1 MLILKFNDLENEYKV
16 DFTQN
21 SENIVTIHSV
31 NGYLPVNTSG
41 FILSRED
48 ASDRWDYSAYT
59 TIYQKVDNF
68 TYQYSNDGSVYVVP
82 KIDVT
87 VQAIWNDSD
96 NAYGI
101 RPEEL
106 TVEFLNNGKK
116 SFDDVLKKKNNYTI
130 VHKDRLS
137 NRKFSINAP
146 DLPIYE
152 KAVDGTT
159 VTYTINVPYPRPITL
174 DDVAECV
181 LNPDSPFKAF
191 IYASYCEN
199 NTKNF
204 YKDVPEEW
212 QNKVKEVIEMDKFMV
227 NEDGTCSLMPINMMY
242 YNEVNK

>member
-1 MLILKFNDLENEYKV
+1 MLILKYNDLENEYQV
-16 DFTQN
+16 DFDQV
-21 SENIVTIHSV
+21 SDNIVTVHSV

-48 ASDRWDYSAYT
+48 ASDRWDYSEFT

-87 VQAIWNDSD
+87 VQAIWNDGD
-96 NAYGI
+96 DAYGI

-116 SFDDVLKKKNNYTI
+116 SFDDVLTKKNNYTI

-137 NRKFSINAP
+137 NRTFTINAP
-146 DLPIYE
+146 DLPIYKKE
-152 KAVDGTT
+152 IDGTK
-159 VTYTINVPYPRPITL
+159 VIYSINVPNPRFITT
-174 DDVAECV
+174 DDLEECI
-181 LNPDSPFKAF
+181 LNPESDSKAL

-199 NTKNF
+199 NIKNF

-212 QNKVKEVIEMDKFMV
+212 QNKVKEVIEKDKFMV
-227 NEDGTCSLMPINMMY
+227 NEDGTCSLMPINAMF
-242 YNEVNK
+242 EE